1 MVQLL
6 RSLAEESRRSVPAL
20 EAAAGAADHE
30 DMARHKGLQ
39 VYVGADCC
47 VDDNCRDDHIDLQLA
62 EARKERLASR
72 QERHQQVLHF
82 EWHTL
87 KLPGHRSARSA
98 APQASVQH
106 NK

>member
-6 RSLAEESRRSVPAL
+6 HSLAEESPRSVRAL

-39 VYVGADCC
+39 VYVVADCC
-47 VDDNCRDDHIDLQLA
+47 VVDNCRDDRIDLQLA
-62 EARKERLASR
+62 EARKERLAYR

-82 EWHTL
+82 E
-87 KLPGHRSARSA
+87 
-98 APQASVQH
+98 
-106 NK
+106 